1 MFICIICIMHRER
14 EIDAII
20 IQYTVPAISCYHSN
34 MCMEMYALRT
44 HTVLL
49 SKVLF

>member
-1 MFICIICIMHRER
+1 MHRER

-34 MCMEMYALRT
+34 MCMGMYALRT
-44 HTVLL
+44 HTARLNKL
-49 SKVLF
+49 RA